1 VEENDSEVGA
11 LVLRLRHEAAVHVG
25 VAAGLVHEEP
35 ADGIEVLQREAAL
48 LQNRAALERRH
59 AAGDYPERL
68 AGGVVVDGLD

>member
-1 VEENDSEVGA
+1 
-11 LVLRLRHEAAVHVG
+11 
-25 VAAGLVHEEP
+25 VHEEP